1 MNTSHGQS
9 NPSLAVK
16 QRRRKVTAFTLIEL
30 LVVIA
35 IIAILAAMLLPAL
48 SKAKERA
55 QAIACMNNKKQLG
68 LAWIMYAGDNSEK
81 LVLNQDWPQLATPS
95 VPSWAYG
102 ILTWNANPQNTNTL
116 NLTDEANALL
126 GTYAASAVK
135 IYRCP
140 TDKYL
145 SPAQRSAGFDQRIR
159 SVAMNGAVGGGVKYT
174 GFPFSASYW
183 WATKSTELILPGPS
197 DSWVFTDEHPDSMDD
212 TILYTDAG
220 ATNGTGQFTELPSG
234 NHNNACGMAFA
245 DGHAEIHKWKTSET
259 LRPVTYTM
267 VQRVSVTA
275 NADLA
280 WLATHTPSQK

>member
-1 MNTSHGQS
+1 MQ
-9 NPSLAVK
+9 L
-16 QRRRKVTAFTLIEL
+16 QRKVTAFTLIEL

-35 IIAILAAMLLPAL
+35 IIAILAGLLLPAL

-55 QAIACMNNKKQLG
+55 QSIACMNNKKQLG
-68 LAWIMYAGDNSEK
+68 LAWMMYAGDNNER
-81 LVLNQDWPQLATPS
+81 LVLNQDWPQLGSPS

-102 ILTWNANPQNTNTL
+102 NLTWNANPQNTNTL

-126 GTYAASAVK
+126 GTYTAKAVK

-140 TDKYL
+140 TDNYL
-145 SPAQRSAGFDQRIR
+145 SPPQRSAGFEQRSR
-159 SVAMNGAVGGGVKYT
+159 SVAMNGAVGGGSKYT

-183 WATKSTELILPGPS
+183 WATKSSDLVVPGPS
-197 DSWVFTDEHPDSMDD
+197 ESWVFTDEHPDSIDD
-212 TILYTDAG
+212 PILYTDAG

-234 NHNNACGMAFA
+234 NHNKACGMAFA

-259 LRPVTYTM
+259 LRPVTYTL
-267 VQRVSVTA
+267 VQQVNVTA

-280 WLATHTPSQK
+280 WLAAHTPSQK